1 VDQPNTRDFQ
11 FLISDGETF
20 CHEEKRDLEHQ
31 LEYPERDC
39 PFYRLI
45 NTERNGRYQL
55 IKQVITDPHRS
66 VLLVHTKLE
75 VFDKSLRGKL
85 KLYALLAPHLARY
98 GAGNSGSCC
107 EISGLKLLR
116 AERGD
121 THLVMGCSTGFSHRS
136 VGYVGASDGWQDLM
150 DNFKMDWEFCAA
162 ENGNIALTG
171 EINLQQQDEFTI
183 GIALGGSSQS
193 TGAKLLQ
200 SLAEPFD
207 VQRESYVHQW
217 QRTVVNPKFDFAANT
232 SDGGHIYRLS
242 RCVLLA
248 HEDKNF
254 EGALVAS
261 MSIPWGETKD
271 DNDLGGY
278 HLVWTRDLVQSATAL
293 LASDYVNHAFAE
305 ADLVIAVGYDVVEY
319 APKSWNPKRDKKIV
333 HVDMS
338 PAEVDA
344 AYIVNVGVVG
354 DIASSLDAMA
364 QTAKPH
370 STVHGT
376 QFRQMLHDELEQG
389 RNDSSFPLK
398 PQRILADLRSAL
410 ADDDIVISDAGA
422 HKLWLARLFP
432 CFQPNTCIIS
442 NGFAAMGMAV
452 PGAVAAKLVHPNRRV
467 VAVTGDGGF
476 LMNSQELETAVRLE
490 TPFVV
495 LVLNDRSY
503 GLIRWK
509 QMQQFGRPAF
519 VDFNN
524 PDLVKYAESFGA
536 LGMRIGSADE
546 LVPALRTA
554 LNSNKL
560 TIIDCP
566 VDASENLRLTQRLA
580 KLTAEPGFQS

>member
-1 VDQPNTRDFQ
+1 VKASELIVKCLENEGVEYIFGVPGEENMDLLDALLGSSIRFVLTRHEQGAAFMADVYGRLTGKAGVCLSTLGPGATNLITGVADANMDRAPLVALTAQTDRDRLHKESHQHLDIVALFRPVTKWSTSLGIPEIIPEAFRKAFKLAQSEKPGATHIEIPEDVARMETDGQP
-11 FLISDGETF
+11 
-20 CHEEKRDLEHQ
+20 
-31 LEYPERDC
+31 
-39 PFYRLI
+39 
-45 NTERNGRYQL
+45 
-55 IKQVITDPHRS
+55 
-66 VLLVHTKLE
+66 LLVQRVHP
-75 VFDKSLRGKL
+75 GG
-85 KLYALLAPHLARY
+85 AAPEQIEKAAHIISEAVRPVVL
-98 GAGNSGSCC
+98 AGNGVIRGQAS
-107 EISGLKLLR
+107 EALVRFAEKLNIPV
-116 AERGD
+116 ATTFMAKGVIPD
-121 THLVMGCSTGFSHRS
+121 THPL
-136 VGYVGASDGWQDLM
+136 
-150 DNFKMDWEFCAA
+150 
-162 ENGNIALTG
+162 
-171 EINLQQQDEFTI
+171 
-183 GIALGGSSQS
+183 ALGAIG
-193 TGAKLLQ
+193 LQ
-200 SLAEPFD
+200 TP
-207 VQRESYVHQW
+207 
-217 QRTVVNPKFDFAANT
+217 N
-232 SDGGHIYRLS
+232 
-242 RCVLLA
+242 
-248 HEDKNF
+248 
-254 EGALVAS
+254 
-261 MSIPWGETKD
+261 
-271 DNDLGGY
+271 
-278 HLVWTRDLVQSATAL
+278 
-293 LASDYVNHAFAE
+293 YVNHAFAE